1 MNLLKLLVAF
11 LLAYCI
17 FLISCLHCHLWF
29 SLGLCFFFLDMFV
42 HVSGILLNTLPPV
55 LRLILESLNCLTI
68 FCLLSFRY
76 TGKIF
81 TNACDISYVA
91 NTF

>member
-1 MNLLKLLVAF
+1 M
-11 LLAYCI
+11 LALS
-17 FLISCLHCHLWF
+17 FMVLIGSM
-29 SLGLCFFFLDMFV
+29 FFFFFCDMFV

-55 LRLILESLNCLTI
+55 LRLILENLNCLAI

-81 TNACDISYVA
+81 THACDIS
-91 NTF
+91 

>member
-1 MNLLKLLVAF
+1 M
-11 LLAYCI
+11 LALS
-17 FLISCLHCHLWF
+17 F
-29 SLGLCFFFLDMFV
+29 
-42 HVSGILLNTLPPV
+42 ILLNTLPPV

-91 NTF
+91 NTFLLLNLLLGIG

>member
-1 MNLLKLLVAF
+1 M
-11 LLAYCI
+11 LALS
-17 FLISCLHCHLWF
+17 FMVLIGSM
-29 SLGLCFFFLDMFV
+29 FFFLDMFV

-55 LRLILESLNCLTI
+55 LCLILESLNCLAI

-91 NTF
+91 NTFLLLNLLLGIG